1 MKILKKILYVLL
13 AIIVLWLLVA
23 AVVSGD
29 VKYEKSISINASPD
43 KVWSHTNSV
52 RAIDEWSPWNDKDP
66 NLKKEWSGTTGQV
79 GEKMAWEGNSNVGK
93 GSQTLTK
100 IDPAAKRIDTEMK
113 FFNPY
118 ESEGKAYVTVIPEGS
133 GSKATWGFTS
143 QIPYPFSVM
152 KLFMNMEEAVGK
164 DYQIG
169 LERLKNIS
177 EK

>member
-13 AIIVLWLLVA
+13 AIIVLWLLIA

-79 GEKMAWEGNSNVGK
+79 GEKMSWEGNSDVGK

-118 ESEGKAYVTVIPEGS
+118 ESEGKAYVIVVPEGS

-152 KLFMNMEEAVGK
+152 KLFMNMEDAVGK

-169 LERLKNIS
+169 LERLKNLS

>member
-29 VKYEKSISINASPD
+29 VKYEKSISINATPD

-66 NLKKEWSGTTGQV
+66 NLKKEWSGSTGQV
-79 GEKMAWEGNSNVGK
+79 GEKMSWEGNSNVGK

-100 IDPAAKRIDTEMK
+100 IDPTAKRIDTEMK
-113 FFNPY
+113 FLNPY
-118 ESEGKAYVTVIPEGS
+118 ESEGQAYVIVVPEGS
-133 GSKATWGFTS
+133 GSKAIWGFTS

-152 KLFMNMEEAVGK
+152 KIFMNMEEAVGK

-169 LERLKNIS
+169 LERLKNLS

>member
-23 AVVSGD
+23 AVISGD

-66 NLKKEWSGTTGQV
+66 NLKKEWSGNTGQV
-79 GEKMAWEGNSNVGK
+79 GEKMSWEGNSNVGK
-93 GSQTLTK
+93 GWQTLTK

-113 FFNPY
+113 FLNPY
-118 ESEGKAYVTVIPEGS
+118 ESEGQAYVTVVPEGS

-169 LERLKNIS
+169 LERLKNLS